1 MPNAM
6 KCGCS
11 YELFMHL
18 SPRKLEVFY
27 ETHRLKAKEQL
38 ANFDNL
44 AWMIGSYVRTA
55 IVSSLSDKTSYPE
68 YPLSVEQT
76 NNTVEN
82 NNKNETMSDGQKF
95 ALFMV
100 KHNKARKNKA

>member
-1 MPNAM
+1 
-6 KCGCS
+6 
-11 YELFMHL
+11 MHL
-18 SPRKLEVFY
+18 NPHKLEAFY
-27 ETHRLKAKEQL
+27 EAHRLETKERAKEL
-38 ANFDNL
+38 DNL
-44 AWMIGSYVRTA
+44 AWMIGTYVRVA
-55 IVSSLSDKTSYPE
+55 IVTSFSKKARYPE
-68 YPLSVEQT
+68 YPLSEEQT